1 MPDTGPAYGRT
12 RVSGGYLDRYMD
24 GCTDS
29 RVDYRTS
36 SYTDSR
42 PDFDTDGC
50 ADSHAD
56 DGCTDSRA
64 YRRTSSSAD
73 SCADFGNDGCAARRP
88 NRSRGRAGRGCVESR
103 AKDGT

>member
-12 RVSGGYLDRYMD
+12 RVGGGYLDRYMD
-24 GCTDS
+24 GCTDN

-42 PDFDTDGC
+42 AVFDTDGG

-64 YRRTSSSAD
+64 YRRTSSYSD
-73 SCADFGNDGCAARRP
+73 SCPYFGAHGSCDSHTSDGTKRLRRRP
-88 NRSRGRAGRGCVESR
+88 DRRPQRVR
-103 AKDGT
+103 